1 MTNWHGDYFDI
12 PQNVG
17 AKGGDN
23 DNKGWQMDRRTYHGG
38 DHSHAVSGWANT
50 GIAMLTETGNEGE
63 HENRPPLRLFII
75 LCLFKNNI

>member
-1 MTNWHGDYFDI
+1 
-12 PQNVG
+12 
-17 AKGGDN
+17 
-23 DNKGWQMDRRTYHGG
+23 MDRRTYHGG